1 MGMSIHSE
9 DGNSTLR
16 SVFMDNKFVPRELA
30 SQQVVDVRR
39 FLEFLNLIRKLL
51 KNLNP
56 RVLLIDCCGGELDLN
71 FFSRFALEAKKCFCF
86 AVVLSLSAPHESGRA
101 HSKKKGF
108 PISVIAFKRIN
119 IFFFSL
125 NEKFN

>member
-30 SQQVVDVRR
+30 SHQVVDARR
-39 FLEFLNLIRKLL
+39 FLEFLNLIRKSL

-71 FFSRFALEAKKCFCF
+71 FFL
-86 AVVLSLSAPHESGRA
+86 VLLSKRKNVFVLLSFSLSAPHESGRA
-101 HSKKKGF
+101 HSKKKRLPNQRHRF
-108 PISVIAFKRIN
+108 
-119 IFFFSL
+119 
-125 NEKFN
+125 